1 MHSDFTPV
9 PTAPL
14 SLLLNVLCSVLE
26 HSVFYSPLILEDDQA
41 PTFSG
46 FSNPFPAWIVHDRH
60 NSFFNR
66 HFNKTLQLEPS
77 STSQKAFK
85 FDSIH
90 LTDPTAFLSRLAL
103 TLPFSSTLQL
113 MPSFNRDG
121 RRLCSAAMLE
131 PVWICHGPLT
141 SFSRKLASCAKV
153 HQTLVHD
160 RRRSSR
166 EGRLCFAA
174 IRRHSSRHAY
184 PTAIACINR
193 AKLTKV
199 KTKKRMDTL
208 SHACTCKPAFKFTVS
223 ADINSSLLSEFGRR
237 L

>member
-14 SLLLNVLCSVLE
+14 SLLLNVICSALE

-103 TLPFSSTLQL
+103 TLPLFFYAATDAVIQPRWPPPLFRRNARTSLDLPWSLDELFSQASIMCKGSSDSSTRPPPFKPRRPPLFCRNSL
-113 MPSFNRDG
+113 PFKPPCLSNRYC
-121 RRLCSAAMLE
+121 L
-131 PVWICHGPLT
+131 
-141 SFSRKLASCAKV
+141 
-153 HQTLVHD
+153 HQPRQVD
-160 RRRSSR
+160 KS
-166 EGRLCFAA
+166 
-174 IRRHSSRHAY
+174 
-184 PTAIACINR
+184 
-193 AKLTKV
+193 
-199 KTKKRMDTL
+199 
-208 SHACTCKPAFKFTVS
+208 
-223 ADINSSLLSEFGRR
+223 
-237 L
+237 